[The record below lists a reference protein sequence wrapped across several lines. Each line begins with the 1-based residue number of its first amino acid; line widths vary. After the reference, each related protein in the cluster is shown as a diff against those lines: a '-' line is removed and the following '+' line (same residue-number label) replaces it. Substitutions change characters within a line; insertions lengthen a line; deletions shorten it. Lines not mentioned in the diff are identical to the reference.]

1 MSLNN
6 IVICSIEQ
14 MDDKTLTLISD
25 DNQTYVLNKNELSQ
39 NLNKLNIGDIVEFFS
54 DKKIIKFLKKETQKR
69 KKEIIDLQDDV
80 FQ

>member
-25 DNQTYVLNKNELSQ
+25 DNITYILNKNELFQ
-39 NLNKLNIGDIVEFFS
+39 NLNKLNIGDIVEFSLDTQF
-54 DKKIIKFLKKETQKR
+54 IKLLKKETQKR
-69 KKEIIDLQDDV
+69 KKEIIDLQNDV

>member
-25 DNQTYVLNKNELSQ
+25 DNLTYILNKNELFQ
-39 NLNKLNIGDIVEFFS
+39 NLNKLNIGDIVEFSLDTQF
-54 DKKIIKFLKKETQKR
+54 IKLLKKETQKR
-69 KKEIIDLQDDV
+69 KKEIIDLQNDV

>member
-1 MSLNN
+1 MYLNN
-6 IVICSIEQ
+6 IIICSIEQ
-14 MDDKTLTLISD
+14 IDNNTLTLISD
-25 DNQTYVLNKNELSQ
+25 DNQTYILNKNELSQ
-39 NLNKLNIGDIVEFFS
+39 NLNKLNIGDIVEFSS